1 MEALMAILDDIGRF
15 LSSQNLSTSYG
26 NLTLG
31 VNLFLGRIPAE
42 APNQTVAVYEYLG
55 QEPNFTMGPNISA
68 LEFPRIQ
75 ISVRGIPEDYP
86 NTYAWA
92 VAIRNV
98 FAGHV
103 VPDSTYFPY
112 CVRIATEGIPN
123 YLGPDEVER
132 PKFTMNFIMTTNATN
147 GVPNV

>member
-15 LSSQNLSTSYG
+15 LSSQNLSTPYG
-26 NLTLG
+26 TLTLG
-31 VNLFLGRIPAE
+31 VNLFLGRTPAE
-42 APNQTVAVYEYLG
+42 APNQTVTVYEYLG

-92 VAIRNV
+92 VAIRNA

-112 CVRIATEGIPN
+112 CIRIATEGIPN